1 MCHLLHYVCFTGKS
15 ENLAETP
22 ILKDI
27 FIFLAN
33 GHSFQ
38 KCSFLV
44 EILSFLK
51 EVFSVFEK
59 CQILMALFLFGKKY
73 HFMQKV
79 FVFGQRSEFLSTVIK
94 SSHAKLWGKV
104 TSVFLNINFLCKTVN
119 FLGKKIEILWEIL
132 TFSNNCALLVS
143 VNILLENMLIFRK
156 FWLFVW
162 MSIYIKNLSNMI
174 KTLIFLRKCLFVHVL
189 IFIRVFLL
197 LENCYFDSKY
207 DFIRWYFGKSVI
219 FLVKFTFQV
228 A

>member
-15 ENLAETP
+15 DNLAETP
-22 ILKDI
+22 LLKDI

-51 EVFSVFEK
+51 EVFSVFEN

-79 FVFGQRSEFLSTVIK
+79 LVFGQRSEFLSTVIK
-94 SSHAKLWGKV
+94 SSRAKLWGKV
-104 TSVFLNINFLCKTVN
+104 TSVFLNINICAKLN

-132 TFSNNCALLVS
+132 TFSNNLCSTSECEYLIGKHAYFQK
-143 VNILLENMLIFRK
+143 IL
-156 FWLFVW
+156 
-162 MSIYIKNLSNMI
+162 
-174 KTLIFLRKCLFVHVL
+174 TLCECLYTLR
-189 IFIRVFLL
+189 
-197 LENCYFDSKY
+197 NCQ
-207 DFIRWYFGKSVI
+207 IW
-219 FLVKFTFQV
+219 
-228 A
+228 

>member
-79 FVFGQRSEFLSTVIK
+79 FVFGQMSEFLSTVIK

-119 FLGKKIEILWEIL
+119 FLGKKNWNFVRNFDFFKQLCSTSECEYLIGKHAYFQKIL
-132 TFSNNCALLVS
+132 TFC
-143 VNILLENMLIFRK
+143 VN
-156 FWLFVW
+156 V
-162 MSIYIKNLSNMI
+162 YI
-174 KTLIFLRKCLFVHVL
+174 H
-189 IFIRVFLL
+189 
-197 LENCYFDSKY
+197 
-207 DFIRWYFGKSVI
+207 
-219 FLVKFTFQV
+219 
-228 A
+228 

>member
-59 CQILMALFLFGKKY
+59 CQILMALFLFGKEY

-79 FVFGQRSEFLSTVIK
+79 LVFGQMSEFLSTVIK
-94 SSHAKLWGKV
+94 SSRAKLWGKV
-104 TSVFLNINFLCKTVN
+104 TSVFLNINFCAKLSIFWEKNWSSVRILDFFKLLCTTTESEYLIGKHAYFQKIVTFCVN
-119 FLGKKIEILWEIL
+119 
-132 TFSNNCALLVS
+132 V
-143 VNILLENMLIFRK
+143 
-156 FWLFVW
+156 
-162 MSIYIKNLSNMI
+162 YI
-174 KTLIFLRKCLFVHVL
+174 H
-189 IFIRVFLL
+189 
-197 LENCYFDSKY
+197 
-207 DFIRWYFGKSVI
+207 
-219 FLVKFTFQV
+219 
-228 A
+228 

>member
-79 FVFGQRSEFLSTVIK
+79 LVFGQRSEFLSTVIK
-94 SSHAKLWGKV
+94 SSRAKLWSKV
-104 TSVFLNINFLCKTVN
+104 TSVFLNINFCAKMSIFWEKNWNFVRNFDFFKQLCSTSECEY
-119 FLGKKIEILWEIL
+119 LIGKHSYFQKIL
-132 TFSNNCALLVS
+132 TFC
-143 VNILLENMLIFRK
+143 VND
-156 FWLFVW
+156 
-162 MSIYIKNLSNMI
+162 YI
-174 KTLIFLRKCLFVHVL
+174 H
-189 IFIRVFLL
+189 
-197 LENCYFDSKY
+197 
-207 DFIRWYFGKSVI
+207 
-219 FLVKFTFQV
+219 
-228 A
+228 

>member
-51 EVFSVFEK
+51 EVFPVFEK
-59 CQILMALFLFGKKY
+59 VRFWWRYFSLVKKY

-79 FVFGQRSEFLSTVIK
+79 LVFGQRSEFLSTVIK

-104 TSVFLNINFLCKTVN
+104 TSVFLNINFCAKMSI
-119 FLGKKIEILWEIL
+119 LGKKINLVRNVNFFKQLCTNTESEHLIGKHAYFQKIV
-132 TFSNNCALLVS
+132 TFCVI
-143 VNILLENMLIFRK
+143 VYIHQETLE
-156 FWLFVW
+156 FW
-162 MSIYIKNLSNMI
+162 
-174 KTLIFLRKCLFVHVL
+174 
-189 IFIRVFLL
+189 
-197 LENCYFDSKY
+197 
-207 DFIRWYFGKSVI
+207 
-219 FLVKFTFQV
+219 
-228 A
+228 

>member
-15 ENLAETP
+15 ENRAETP

-59 CQILMALFLFGKKY
+59 CQILMVLFLFGKNY

-94 SSHAKLWGKV
+94 SSRAKLWGK
-104 TSVFLNINFLCKTVN
+104 VFLNINFLCKTVN

-143 VNILLENMLIFRK
+143 VNIL
-156 FWLFVW
+156 
-162 MSIYIKNLSNMI
+162 
-174 KTLIFLRKCLFVHVL
+174 TCLFSEN
-189 IFIRVFLL
+189 FDFLCECL
-197 LENCYFDSKY
+197 YTLRICQ
-207 DFIRWYFGKSVI
+207 IW
-219 FLVKFTFQV
+219 
-228 A
+228 

>member
-33 GHSFQ
+33 DHSFQ

-79 FVFGQRSEFLSTVIK
+79 LVFGQRSEFLSTVIK
-94 SSHAKLWGKV
+94 SSRAKLRGKV
-104 TSVFLNINFLCKTVN
+104 TSVFLNINFCAKLN
-119 FLGKKIEILWEIL
+119 FLGKKLKFCE
-132 TFSNNCALLVS
+132 
-143 VNILLENMLIFRK
+143 K
-156 FWLFVW
+156 FWLFQTIVLYWWVW
-162 MSIYIKNLSNMI
+162 ISYW
-174 KTLIFLRKCLFVHVL
+174 KTCLFSEN
-189 IFIRVFLL
+189 FDFLYECL
-197 LENCYFDSKY
+197 YTLRNC
-207 DFIRWYFGKSVI
+207 
-219 FLVKFTFQV
+219 
-228 A
+228 

>member
-22 ILKDI
+22 KLKDI

-79 FVFGQRSEFLSTVIK
+79 LVFGQRSEFLSTEIK
-94 SSHAKLWGKV
+94 SSRAKLWGKV
-104 TSVFLNINFLCKTVN
+104 TSVFLNINICAKLSILGEKNWNFVRNFDFLKQLCSTSECEY
-119 FLGKKIEILWEIL
+119 LIGKHAYFQKIL
-132 TFSNNCALLVS
+132 TLCECLYTLRNCQ
-143 VNILLENMLIFRK
+143 I
-156 FWLFVW
+156 W
-162 MSIYIKNLSNMI
+162 
-174 KTLIFLRKCLFVHVL
+174 
-189 IFIRVFLL
+189 
-197 LENCYFDSKY
+197 
-207 DFIRWYFGKSVI
+207 
-219 FLVKFTFQV
+219 
-228 A
+228 

>member
-44 EILSFLK
+44 VILSFLK

-73 HFMQKV
+73 NFMQKV
-79 FVFGQRSEFLSTVIK
+79 LVFGQRSEFLSTVIK
-94 SSHAKLWGKV
+94 SSSAKLWGKV
-104 TSVFLNINFLCKTVN
+104 TSVFLNINFCAKMSILG
-119 FLGKKIEILWEIL
+119 GKKLNFVRNVDFFQTIVHYYWKWTSYWKTCSFSENCDFLCDCLYTSRNCRIL
-132 TFSNNCALLVS
+132 
-143 VNILLENMLIFRK
+143 
-156 FWLFVW
+156 
-162 MSIYIKNLSNMI
+162 I
-174 KTLIFLRKCLFVHVL
+174 KTSIFLRKFLFLHVL

-207 DFIRWYFGKSVI
+207 DFIRWHF
-219 FLVKFTFQV
+219 FTKVSFF
-228 A
+228 

>member
-38 KCSFLV
+38 KSSFLV

-51 EVFSVFEK
+51 EVFSVFEI
-59 CQILMALFLFGKKY
+59 CQILVALFPFGKKC

-79 FVFGQRSEFLSTVIK
+79 LVFGQMSEFLSTVIK
-94 SSHAKLWGKV
+94 SCRANFGVKWRVFFSTSIFVQKSQFWAK
-104 TSVFLNINFLCKTVN
+104 I
-119 FLGKKIEILWEIL
+119 IEVLWEML
-132 TFSNNCALLVS
+132 TFWNYCALLLK

-162 MSIYIKNLSNMI
+162 MSIYIKKL
-174 KTLIFLRKCLFVHVL
+174 
-189 IFIRVFLL
+189 
-197 LENCYFDSKY
+197 SKY
-207 DFIRWYFGKSVI
+207 DKNFNFS
-219 FLVKFTFQV
+219 
-228 A
+228 

>member
-79 FVFGQRSEFLSTVIK
+79 LVFGQRSEFLSTVIK
-94 SSHAKLWGKV
+94 SSRANLLGKV
-104 TSVFLNINFLCKTVN
+104 TSVFLNINFCAKLSIFGEKNWNFVRNFDFFKQLCSTSECEY
-119 FLGKKIEILWEIL
+119 LIGKHAYFQKIL
-132 TFSNNCALLVS
+132 TFC
-143 VNILLENMLIFRK
+143 VN
-156 FWLFVW
+156 V
-162 MSIYIKNLSNMI
+162 YI
-174 KTLIFLRKCLFVHVL
+174 H
-189 IFIRVFLL
+189 
-197 LENCYFDSKY
+197 
-207 DFIRWYFGKSVI
+207 
-219 FLVKFTFQV
+219 
-228 A
+228 

>member
-1 MCHLLHYVCFTGKS
+1 MCFTGKS

-59 CQILMALFLFGKKY
+59 CQILMALFLFVKKY

-79 FVFGQRSEFLSTVIK
+79 FVFGQMSEFLGTVIK

-104 TSVFLNINFLCKTVN
+104 TSEVTSIFCAKLSIFWE
-119 FLGKKIEILWEIL
+119 KKL
-132 TFSNNCALLVS
+132 
-143 VNILLENMLIFRK
+143 K
-156 FWLFVW
+156 F
-162 MSIYIKNLSNMI
+162 
-174 KTLIFLRKCLFVHVL
+174 C
-189 IFIRVFLL
+189 
-197 LENCYFDSKY
+197 E
-207 DFIRWYFGKSVI
+207 
-219 FLVKFTFQV
+219 KF
-228 A
+228 

>member
-59 CQILMALFLFGKKY
+59 YQILMALFLFGKKY

-94 SSHAKLWGKV
+94 SSRAKLWGKCNECF
-104 TSVFLNINFLCKTVN
+104 SQHQFLCKNVN
-119 FLGKKIEILWEIL
+119 FWGKKNWNFVRNFDFFKQLCSTSECEYLIGKHAYFQKIL
-132 TFSNNCALLVS
+132 TFC
-143 VNILLENMLIFRK
+143 VN
-156 FWLFVW
+156 V
-162 MSIYIKNLSNMI
+162 YI
-174 KTLIFLRKCLFVHVL
+174 H
-189 IFIRVFLL
+189 
-197 LENCYFDSKY
+197 
-207 DFIRWYFGKSVI
+207 
-219 FLVKFTFQV
+219 
-228 A
+228 

>member
-79 FVFGQRSEFLSTVIK
+79 LVFGQRSEFLCTVIK
-94 SSHAKLWGKV
+94 VVQNFGGKV
-104 TSVFLNINFLCKTVN
+104 RVFFSTSIFVQNLIFWE
-119 FLGKKIEILWEIL
+119 KIEILL
-132 TFSNNCALLVS
+132 
-143 VNILLENMLIFRK
+143 
-156 FWLFVW
+156 
-162 MSIYIKNLSNMI
+162 
-174 KTLIFLRKCLFVHVL
+174 
-189 IFIRVFLL
+189 
-197 LENCYFDSKY
+197 
-207 DFIRWYFGKSVI
+207 
-219 FLVKFTFQV
+219 
-228 A
+228 

>member
-51 EVFSVFEK
+51 KYS
-59 CQILMALFLFGKKY
+59 LFLKIVRFWWRYFSLVKKY

-79 FVFGQRSEFLSTVIK
+79 LVFGQRSEFLSTVIK
-94 SSHAKLWGKV
+94 SSRAKLWGKV
-104 TSVFLNINFLCKTVN
+104 TSVFLNINICAKLN
-119 FLGKKIEILWEIL
+119 FLVKKIEILWEIL

-156 FWLFVW
+156 FWLCVNV
-162 MSIYIKNLSNMI
+162 YI
-174 KTLIFLRKCLFVHVL
+174 H
-189 IFIRVFLL
+189 
-197 LENCYFDSKY
+197 
-207 DFIRWYFGKSVI
+207 
-219 FLVKFTFQV
+219 
-228 A
+228 

>member
-1 MCHLLHYVCFTGKS
+1 MCVSLVKAKIF
-15 ENLAETP
+15 AETP

-79 FVFGQRSEFLSTVIK
+79 LVFGQRSELLCTVIK
-94 SSHAKLWGKV
+94 SSRAKLWGKV
-104 TSVFLNINFLCKTVN
+104 TSVFLNINFLCKTQ
-119 FLGKKIEILWEIL
+119 FGQKCHFPSK
-132 TFSNNCALLVS
+132 
-143 VNILLENMLIFRK
+143 
-156 FWLFVW
+156 
-162 MSIYIKNLSNMI
+162 IYITCGINSFFFEKGVNLVVSYGINDH
-174 KTLIFLRKCLFVHVL
+174 LF
-189 IFIRVFLL
+189 
-197 LENCYFDSKY
+197 
-207 DFIRWYFGKSVI
+207 
-219 FLVKFTFQV
+219 
-228 A
+228 